1 MSWRTPTPFAADW
14 TPWAAHWMETA
25 AEATTVKR
33 KKSAVNEVLGM
44 AVERGHFTHNLL
56 NGSRWTAPQ
65 VAAEVDPERITLG
78 GSPRV

>member
-1 MSWRTPTPFAADW
+1 
-14 TPWAAHWMETA
+14 META

-33 KKSAVNEVLGM
+33 KKSAGNEVLGM

-65 VAAEVDPERITLG
+65 VAAEVDPERI
-78 GSPRV
+78 SPGRFAQDMTVGWCPDEAAE